1 MISRWKHQKGFK
13 ITYKI
18 LFKDSSICGL
28 SLLFCVKQFFMTQD
42 NNSDQEPQQDVIAD
56 YANNLQEIE
65 MEGHARSVR
74 KARNALFWA
83 GGLLFLGEMI
93 SMFRVSGGFE
103 PIIFIIALVEAGIFI
118 GLAFWTKQKPY
129 TAVVTGLIA
138 FIAILILSV
147 LINGYA
153 EGSVGVLKALFS
165 GIIIKV
171 IILVN
176 LILPL
181 RDAKELQEMMKKRY

>member
-1 MISRWKHQKGFK
+1 LRAVFI
-13 ITYKI
+13 I
-18 LFKDSSICGL
+18 LCQTIC
-28 SLLFCVKQFFMTQD
+28 FMTQD
-42 NNSDQEPQQDVIAD
+42 NPPNQEPQQDVIAD
-56 YANNLQEIE
+56 YANDLQEIE

-93 SMFRVSGGFE
+93 SMFRISNGFE
-103 PIIFIIALVEAGIFI
+103 PIIFIIALVEAGVFI

-129 TAVVTGLIA
+129 TAVVAGLIA
-138 FIAILILSV
+138 FIAILLLSV
-147 LINGYA
+147 VINGYA
-153 EGSVGVLKALFS
+153 EGSIGVFKALFS

-171 IILVN
+171 VILVN

-181 RDAKELQEMMKKRY
+181 RDAKELQEMMKKKY